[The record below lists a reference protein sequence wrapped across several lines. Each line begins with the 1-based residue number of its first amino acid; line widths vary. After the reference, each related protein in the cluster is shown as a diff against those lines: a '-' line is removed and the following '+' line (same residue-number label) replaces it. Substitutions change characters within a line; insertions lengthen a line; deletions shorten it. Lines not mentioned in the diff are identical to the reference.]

1 MLKRKG
7 NDTKERKGGGHDKC
21 GLEGGGRVAGKT
33 EKKRTKK
40 KMDGRKGRR
49 MGGRGIIIG
58 NT

>member
-33 EKKRTKK
+33 EKKKDKEDGWKEGKK
-40 KMDGRKGRR
+40 DGR
-49 MGGRGIIIG
+49 
-58 NT
+58 

>member
-33 EKKRTKK
+33 EKKKDKEEDGWKEGKK
-40 KMDGRKGRR
+40 DGR
-49 MGGRGIIIG
+49 
-58 NT
+58 